1 VAMLGSGCAG
11 FGAYM
16 RDRGNDLADCF
27 TVRVGRGYGLGA
39 RFQVTNYFGA
49 AVGFS
54 QERKVGYFGREP
66 VEVRGFWAGIPAPQ
80 IVSAAPFL
88 AVPSSAMSKKEQYFT
103 PFEWLKMWFTMML
116 TTEWASYEKGLITE
130 SDRFLGVNLA
140 EFTEP
145 GWLDPPPPFIREKLF
160 IEVGVALF
168 AVGFDIGFNPAEFA
182 DFLLGWFSLDIA
194 GDDAAGVKKLAGPFS
209 VHGSPQLQKEP

>member
-1 VAMLGSGCAG
+1 MNRNLTFPVVALVFVAVAGSGCAD
-11 FGAYM
+11 FSAYM
-16 RDRGNDLADCF
+16 KDRGNDLADCF
-27 TVRVGRGYGLGA
+27 TVRVGRGCGFGA

-80 IVSAAPFL
+80 IVSVVPFLAAPFS
-88 AVPSSAMSKKEQYFT
+88 AVSREEGYFT
-103 PFEWLKMWFTMML
+103 PLEWLKMWFTMVL

-130 SDRFLGVNLA
+130 SERFLGVNLA
-140 EFTEP
+140 EFTES

-160 IEVGVALF
+160 IEVGAALF
-168 AVGFDIGFNPAEFA
+168 AFGFDIGFNPAEFA
-182 DFLLGWFSLDIA
+182 DFLLGWFSLDLA
-194 GDDAAGVKKLAGPFS
+194 GDDAG
-209 VHGSPQLQKEP
+209 GSSE